1 MDKYICDY
9 DKFIQSRVLV
19 EERLEGLEGL
29 EGLKMVGNMN
39 KCDQGQ
45 MGESKWGQLCASS

>member
-1 MDKYICDY
+1 MYKYICDY

-19 EERLEGLEGL
+19 KERLEGLEGL